1 MRGSQTSGKFPSIF
15 CSGVMDTAEV
25 GKALA
30 GCLYG
35 GLLVLLSGGLGSG
48 KTELVRSIGEALG
61 VLDIK
66 SPTFAIESI
75 HSMTGRSFSLVHA
88 DLFRLGD
95 PSAEI
100 EQLGAYVME
109 GHVVLVEWGQM
120 WKNPPD
126 NDRWDIEIEPASD
139 EEDGR
144 RVISMAGFGEDAL
157 GGLCGAYLSMPD
169 SLIAWRDR
177 SCP

>member
-1 MRGSQTSGKFPSIF
+1 MRGSQPSGKFPSIF

-144 RVISMAGFGEDAL
+144 RVISMAGFGDDAL
-157 GGLCGAYLSMPD
+157 GGLSCAYLSMPD
-169 SLIAWRDR
+169 SLLAWRDR